1 MPPISSSNDIDKPHP
16 TTPIVHPTMGL
27 NTEASAALV
36 FLILYTILFVLLL
49 LGYLTG
55 RLRLRSRYSIIM
67 FHVIVRLASQA
78 TGLAF
83 GIVGYSATDLLVAY
97 FILYVHRFQGIDRHA
112 DTF

>member
-1 MPPISSSNDIDKPHP
+1 
-16 TTPIVHPTMGL
+16 MGL

-36 FLILYTILFVLLL
+36 FLILYAILFTLLL

-55 RLRLRSRYSIIM
+55 RLRVRSRYSIIM
-67 FHVIVRLASQA
+67 FHVVVRLASQA

-97 FILYVHRFQGIDRHA
+97 FILYVP
-112 DTF
+112 